1 VALLRELTARG
12 AGSDFVKDGGADADA
27 TASAGA
33 EPRYVVRGDGE
44 DGMGSEKEEAEAEA
58 LFVRDLEEERI
69 AVEKVPEGLAKFAVD
84 ATRLEDLLREK
95 IKIRME

>member
-1 VALLRELTARG
+1 MSISASQRAERVPGRG
-12 AGSDFVKDGGADADA
+12 HGHLCVS
-27 TASAGA
+27 
-33 EPRYVVRGDGE
+33 GDGE